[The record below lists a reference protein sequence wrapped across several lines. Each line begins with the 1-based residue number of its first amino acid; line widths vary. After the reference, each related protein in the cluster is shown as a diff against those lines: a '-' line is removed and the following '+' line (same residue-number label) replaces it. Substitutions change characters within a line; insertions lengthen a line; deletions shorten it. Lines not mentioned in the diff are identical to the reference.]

1 VKWLSVSVILSAAKD
16 LKMRS
21 LRSFAVDAAQDDGAM
36 RTLFLPPAFQ
46 DSAESG
52 RLILRDG
59 STAQIRPSQ
68 PEDREALADFFHQL
82 SSQSKRHRFFS
93 SADPPESLIEQQC
106 DSSDPRVR
114 FTLIVSREPRII
126 ACGSYV
132 ARDETSAEVAFA
144 VDDEFQGKG
153 LGGLLLER
161 LALIGARHGFVR
173 FWAVTQIDNRLML
186 DTFQKSG
193 FPLRSKVED
202 DYVEI
207 DLAVSPSA
215 DSASRSELRD
225 RVFTTASLRP
235 FFQPRPGELAIIDA
249 PANEVLRAVDDC
261 AASGARALI
270 VTTPDEDG
278 TLRDAL
284 RDKVRA
290 HGMRVLGPSS
300 MGLMNTD
307 PKVQLNATLFAT
319 MPQPGSVAMS
329 SQNAAVGV
337 AMLALARQRNVG
349 ISSCVS
355 VGDKA
360 DISGNDLLQYWQGDA
375 ATRII
380 LLYLESFGNPRRFA
394 RIARAVSRE
403 KPIVVVKPGRE
414 AAVAALFR
422 QTGVIRADSLEEM
435 FDIVAALEVVDWTRW
450 HPAVRRRGVV
460 PKPIAKVARYATW
473 RAGPHGVIP
482 DFDDL
487 DVPTARAICHDGVGK
502 GWLSNEDA
510 QKVLKAMGI
519 RGNAKVR
526 MHEDVLFGPLIEL
539 GSSVRITPLTDR
551 AAAAMVHDS
560 GSDAAVQDVL
570 LRVSRL
576 VEEVPEIAEVHIGD
590 ERHSA
595 ETRIRIHDQLRRSR
609 T

>member
-1 VKWLSVSVILSAAKD
+1 
-16 LKMRS
+16 
-21 LRSFAVDAAQDDGAM
+21 M

-59 STAQIRPSQ
+59 STAQIRPSE
-68 PEDREALADFFHQL
+68 PSDRDALREFFQQL
-82 SSQSKRHRFFS
+82 STQSKKHRFFS
-93 SADPPESLIEQQC
+93 SADPPEALIDQQC
-106 DSSDPRVR
+106 DSSDPTKR
-114 FTLIVSREPRII
+114 FTLIVSRAQGII

-132 ARDETSAEVAFA
+132 ARDETTAEVAFA
-144 VDDEFQGKG
+144 VDDELQGKG

-161 LALIGARHGFVR
+161 LALIGARYGFTR
-173 FWAVTQIDNRLML
+173 FWAVTQIENRLML
-186 DTFQKSG
+186 DTFQRSG
-193 FPLRSKVED
+193 FQMRSKVED

-207 DLAVSPSA
+207 DLSVSPSA

-235 FFQPRPGELAIIDA
+235 FFEPRAGELAIIDA
-249 PANEVLRAVDDC
+249 PHDQVLRAVDDC
-261 AASGARALI
+261 AAAGARALI

-278 TLRDAL
+278 ALHDVLRN
-284 RDKVRA
+284 KVRGY
-290 HGMRVLGPSS
+290 GMRMLGPNS

-307 PKVQLNATLFAT
+307 PKVQLNATLFAK
-319 MPQPGSVAMS
+319 MPQAGSVAMS
-329 SQNAAVGV
+329 SQNAAVGM

-360 DISGNDLLQYWQGDA
+360 DISGNDLLQYWQGDS

-414 AAVAALFR
+414 AVVSALFR
-422 QTGVIRADSLEEM
+422 QTGVIRADGLEEM

-450 HPAVRRRGVV
+450 RPAGRYGIV

-487 DVPTARAICHDGVGK
+487 DLPTARTVCHDGIGK
-502 GWLSNEDA
+502 GWLSADDVR
-510 QKVLKAMGI
+510 KVLKATGLRQCADVHMQ
-519 RGNAKVR
+519 
-526 MHEDVLFGPLIEL
+526 EDPLFGPLIKT
-539 GSSVRITPLTDR
+539 GNSIRITPLTDR
-551 AAAAMVHDS
+551 AAAVMAP
-560 GSDAAVQDVL
+560 GLPAVQDVL

-576 VEEVPEIAEVHIGD
+576 VEEVPEIAELHIGD
-590 ERHSA
+590 ECHSA
-595 ETRIRIHDQLRRSR
+595 ETRIRIHDELRRSR

>member
-1 VKWLSVSVILSAAKD
+1 V
-16 LKMRS
+16 
-21 LRSFAVDAAQDDGAM
+21 

-59 STAQIRPSQ
+59 STARIRPSQ
-68 PEDREALADFFHQL
+68 PDDREALTEFFHQL
-82 SSQSKRHRFFS
+82 SSQSKKHRFFS
-93 SADPPESLIEQQC
+93 SADPPQSLIEQQC

-202 DYVEI
+202 DYMEI
-207 DLAVSPSA
+207 DLSVSPSA

-261 AASGARALI
+261 AAAGARALI

-307 PKVQLNATLFAT
+307 PKVKLNATLFAM
-319 MPQPGSVAMS
+319 MPQAGSVAMS

-450 HPAVRRRGVV
+450 YPAVRRRGVV

-473 RAGPHGVIP
+473 RTGPHGVIP

-487 DVPTARAICHDGVGK
+487 DLSTARAICHDGIGK
-502 GWLSNEDA
+502 GWLSDEDA

-519 RGNAKVR
+519 RGNAKIC
-526 MHEDVLFGPLIEL
+526 MNEDPLFGPLIEL

-576 VEEVPEIAEVHIGD
+576 VEEVPEIAELHIGD

-595 ETRIRIHDQLRRSR
+595 ETRIRIHDHVRRSR